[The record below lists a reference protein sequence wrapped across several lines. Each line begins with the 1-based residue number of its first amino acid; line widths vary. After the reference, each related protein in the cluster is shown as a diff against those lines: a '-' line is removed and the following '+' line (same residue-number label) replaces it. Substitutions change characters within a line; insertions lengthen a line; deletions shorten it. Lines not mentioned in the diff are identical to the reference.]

1 MKLNI
6 RFELFIF
13 VIFTFKRKSSWWKT
27 LIRAGIGV
35 GDEPPEIPNRIQS
48 NRSSNLNNEINE
60 QQNYEKTP
68 INNGSTGKCVTLQ
81 QYKEQGAP
89 KYAVVAR
96 FVSDFLY
103 QKFHVFKINTDLLD
117 ICRFK

>member
-1 MKLNI
+1 MILGDKIIELIKSNI
-6 RFELFIF
+6 RFKTIF
-13 VIFTFKRKSSWWKT
+13 FQILTFNRKSSWWKT

-35 GDEPPEIPNRIQS
+35 GDEPPAIPTRIES
-48 NRSSNLNNEINE
+48 NRNSNINNEINE
-60 QQNYEKTP
+60 HKNYEKTQP

-96 FVSDFLY
+96 FVSDLLY
-103 QKFHVFKINTDLLD
+103 
-117 ICRFK
+117 